1 MSDSGSGSLPPA
13 VDVVPRLHVR
23 DPDVWLRAV
32 SWTVIVLASL
42 QILVFS
48 FGRDQ
53 GIYAVVGGGILEGK
67 LPYKDLWDFKPPGI
81 FFVYG
86 LAQALFGKNML
97 APRFLEVGALL
108 GIVMCSAE
116 LARTFFGNRTVGYLA
131 GAVAAIVHVE
141 LDFWHTGQ
149 PETFGGL
156 FTFVGLVLA
165 TGEGHRKRRIVR
177 YAGVGMAFGAAALLK
192 PPLGGGALVCAAYL
206 YTRERSREESWRAGV
221 KAVLAIGA
229 GAALP
234 IVLCALW
241 FAVLGGWG
249 ALAWTLFDFTP
260 GYTALG
266 WEGRR
271 APEMFYHA
279 LLEAFFKFS
288 ALGTAGVIAAITIS
302 PMHHREREGLFLALG
317 VIALH
322 VTGIAMQGKFFQYH
336 YGATIP
342 LVMFVAG
349 LGLYKL
355 WRRCLAGGLGGAL
368 AFAAFF
374 TVCITMRQ
382 AVGDLPQDFWDR
394 SAMRFRYL
402 FRMAPFERREALD
415 EELGYVAD
423 YNLAADR
430 AVAREL
436 RSRTRDGAPVFV
448 WGFEPI
454 IYWLAERPPA
464 SSYIY
469 NVPQR
474 TTWGRDKARA
484 ELMRDLT
491 QQAPAA
497 IVVQRNDVFGVV
509 TGNGL
514 DSRGELA
521 NFPALRAL
529 VDSHYEPIATIE
541 DFDIYL
547 RAPAPSVPQAQ

>member
-13 VDVVPRLHVR
+13 VDVVPALHVR

-32 SWTVIVLASL
+32 SWTVIVLAAL

-53 GIYAVVGGGILEGK
+53 GIYALVGAGILDGK
-67 LPYKDLWDFKPPGI
+67 VPYRDLWDFKPPGI
-81 FFVYG
+81 FFVYA
-86 LAQALFGKNML
+86 LAQGIFGKTML
-97 APRFLEVGALL
+97 APRLLEVGALL
-108 GIVMCSAE
+108 GIVMCSVR
-116 LARTFFGNRTVGYLA
+116 LARTFFGNRTVGYLG

-156 FTFVGLVLA
+156 FTFLGLVLA
-165 TGEGHRKRRIVR
+165 TGEGHRKRRYGR
-177 YAGVGMAFGAAALLK
+177 FLLVGAAFGAAALLK
-192 PPLGGGALVCAAYL
+192 PPLGGGALVSAAYL
-206 YTRERSREESWRAGV
+206 YTREKNRAESWRAGS
-221 KAVLAIGA
+221 KAVLTLGA
-229 GAALP
+229 GTLLP

-241 FAVLGGWG
+241 FALRGGWG
-249 ALAWTLFDFTP
+249 ALVWTLRDFTP

-266 WEGRR
+266 WEGRH

-302 PMHHREREGLFLALG
+302 PMHHREREGLFLVLG

-336 YGATIP
+336 YGATLP

-368 AFAAFF
+368 AFAAFVG
-374 TVCITMRQ
+374 VCIAMRQ

-402 FRMAPFERREALD
+402 FRMEPYERREALD

-423 YNLAADR
+423 YNLSADR
-430 AVAREL
+430 TVAREL
-436 RSRTRDGAPVFV
+436 RARTRGGAPVFV
-448 WGFEPI
+448 WGFEPV

-464 SSYIY
+464 SRFIY

-474 TTWGRDKARA
+474 TSWERERARA
-484 ELMRDLT
+484 DLLRDLREHP
-491 QQAPAA
+491 PAA

-509 TGNGL
+509 TGNNL
-514 DSRGELA
+514 DSREELP
-521 NFPALRAL
+521 NFRELKAMVDEHYVPA
-529 VDSHYEPIATIE
+529 ATIE

-547 RAPAPSVPQAQ
+547 RSAARVSAAQ